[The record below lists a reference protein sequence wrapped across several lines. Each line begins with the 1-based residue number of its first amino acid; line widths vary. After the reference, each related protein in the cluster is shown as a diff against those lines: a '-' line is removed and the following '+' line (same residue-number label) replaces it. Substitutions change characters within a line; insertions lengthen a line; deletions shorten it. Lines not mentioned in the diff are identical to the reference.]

1 MAISQR
7 GQPPHQ
13 QNSRDFR
20 EYAYLA
26 GRGRKA
32 AARALEE
39 SLSGSEH
46 DVCASGEERE
56 TGLDWMRGGGGVG
69 KLREVLRIL
78 NVSASSAGRRSYG

>member
-1 MAISQR
+1 MHRRSQS
-7 GQPPHQ
+7 PHQ
-13 QNSRDFR
+13 QNSRDIR
-20 EYAYLA
+20 KYAYLA
-26 GRGRKA
+26 GRGREA

-46 DVCASGEERE
+46 DVCDSGEEKE
-56 TGLDWMRGGGGVG
+56 TGLDWMEVGGVG